1 MNRSRKGSGE
11 RKLNSKLRV
20 RIIVPSILI
29 TFYLSTYINS
39 SMVNSLS
46 ILFIDGV
53 IGYSSLAA
61 SIVIEVIITGS
72 YACLFSL
79 LRVRE
84 STWCKN
90 LSRMLTPIS
99 QVSNLYPFSLQ
110 RVIILCTHL
119 SHSCIPSGVG
129 GLRNYCSCKELF
141 RDRPVATTTAS
152 L

>member
-11 RKLNSKLRV
+11 RKLNSKFRV
-20 RIIVPSILI
+20 RMIVPSISI
-29 TFYLSTYINS
+29 TFYLSTNINS

-46 ILFIDGV
+46 ILFIEGV

-61 SIVIEVIITGS
+61 SIATEVIITGS

-84 STWCKN
+84 STCCKN

-99 QVSNLYPFSLQ
+99 QVSNLYPFSLHSDMI
-110 RVIILCTHL
+110 RWTHM
-119 SHSCIPSGVG
+119 SRSCMPRGVAG
-129 GLRNYCSCKELF
+129 RN
-141 RDRPVATTTAS
+141 
-152 L
+152 